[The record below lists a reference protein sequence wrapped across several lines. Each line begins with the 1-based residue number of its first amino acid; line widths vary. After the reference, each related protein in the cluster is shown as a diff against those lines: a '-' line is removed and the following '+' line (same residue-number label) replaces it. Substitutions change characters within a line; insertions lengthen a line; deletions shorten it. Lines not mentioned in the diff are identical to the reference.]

1 MTPLEKDL
9 VYGDLCARLPYNVY
23 VEVKNA
29 FDDVSTWKLD
39 AYTLQEIQKWKS
51 IKPYLRPV
59 SSMTE
64 EEKKEYHSL
73 CFEEEREVCEY
84 GEWVTRIYY
93 YDTVYSIDWLNKEK
107 FDSRGLIPRGLAIEV
122 TKDNNPY
129 KN

>member
-39 AYTLQEIQKWKS
+39 AYTLQEMRKWKS
-51 IKPYLRPV
+51 IKPYLRPM

-64 EEKKEYHSL
+64 EEQKEYHSL
-73 CFEEEREVCEY
+73 CFEEEREVLEY

-122 TKDNNPY
+122 TEEYNPY
-129 KN
+129 KT